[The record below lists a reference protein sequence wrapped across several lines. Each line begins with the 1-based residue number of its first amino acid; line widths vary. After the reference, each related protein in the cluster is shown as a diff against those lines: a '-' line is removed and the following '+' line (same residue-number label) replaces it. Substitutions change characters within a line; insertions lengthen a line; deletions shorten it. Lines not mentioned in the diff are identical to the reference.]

1 MLIHLCTAYGYFC
14 ATTAELS
21 SCNRD
26 CMIRRAEYLLS
37 GPLPKKFVNSIL
49 NENKISFINNLV
61 ANST

>member
-1 MLIHLCTAYGYFC
+1 MLIHLCTAYGHFC
-14 ATTAELS
+14 GTTAELS

-26 CMIRRAEYLLS
+26 CMTPRAEYLLS
-37 GPLPKKFVNSIL
+37 GPLPKKFANSIW

>member
-1 MLIHLCTAYGYFC
+1 MLIHLCTAYGHFC
-14 ATTAELS
+14 GTTAELS

-26 CMIRRAEYLLS
+26 CVTRRAEYLLS
-37 GPLPKKFVNSIL
+37 GPLPKKFANSIW